1 MKLFPANAIAQLEFD
16 RVVDRLVSHCRGQW
30 ARDRAR
36 GIRIHNQIDH
46 IRLALGQTQEFK
58 WILDQGLAFPT
69 EEPLTLARELQLL
82 GVPGA
87 VLTGEQWMQ
96 LRRLLTDA
104 ESIYRWFNDER
115 KLAYPC
121 MATVLLDAQY
131 EKKIAARIDEVLE
144 PNGQVRDQ
152 ASKHL
157 YDVRMRLH
165 RKRQEL
171 RVMFDRIAQKL
182 QKQGWLAEIEESFL
196 NGRRVVAVLA
206 EQKRV
211 VRGILHGE
219 SESRRTA
226 FLEPEET
233 IELNNEVF
241 EWENEE
247 RAEVVRILRALT
259 AELSVHQP
267 LMQAYYAVLGQFD
280 FIRARARLAVEVNG
294 QMPDMELAAGVHL
307 VQARH
312 PLLLLYHQSNGKPT
326 VPLDIS
332 LTDDHR
338 ILVISGPNAGGKT
351 VAMKTIGLIQLM
363 AQSGLLVPV
372 AAGTRLGVFKQLM
385 IQMGD
390 AQSLEFELSTYS
402 SHLLHMKE
410 FLEAANGRT
419 MFFVDEMGSGSD
431 PDLGGAFAEV
441 MLQEF
446 LRKRSM
452 GVVTTHY
459 LNLKVMAGR
468 TPGLINGA
476 MAFDEKSLSPL
487 YKLQVGK
494 PGSSYTF
501 AIAQRIGL
509 DKRLIDRARS
519 LVKEDHVR
527 LDKLLHRT
535 EKELAEVQQQQREL
549 NKLMSENIR
558 LKAEMERVLD
568 KEKHRQE
575 VELLR
580 EQNRIGAERWKELK
594 DLERKLKLVLQDWRK
609 NANKEKAMKE
619 MGQVLFPKRATPA
632 QKAGLGIEQGP
643 PHEELTGALE
653 IGDTVLVKK
662 TGRHGQVLEFKG
674 KQVVVRIGKVA
685 LQVAGTEVKRI
696 RLLEVVKKDK
706 KLN

>member
-1 MKLFPANAIAQLEFD
+1 MKLFPASALSQLEFD
-16 RVVDRLVSHCRGQW
+16 RVVERLVAHCRGDW

-36 GIRIHNQIDH
+36 TIRIHNQIDH

-69 EEPLTLARELQLL
+69 EEPLSITRELHLL

-96 LRRLLTDA
+96 VRRLLNDT
-104 ESIYRWFNDER
+104 ESVYRWFNDER
-115 KLAYPC
+115 RMAYPS
-121 MATVLLDAQY
+121 MATVLGDTAY
-131 EKKIAARIDEVLE
+131 EKGIAKRIDEVLE
-144 PNGQVRDQ
+144 PTGQVRDN

-157 YDVRMRLH
+157 MEVRVRLH

-171 RVMFDRIAQKL
+171 RAMFERIVQKL

-247 RAEVVRILRALT
+247 RAEVLRILRALT

-267 LMQAYYAVLGQFD
+267 LLQSYYAVLGQFD
-280 FIRARARLAVEVNG
+280 FIRARARLAVEMDG
-294 QMPDMELAAGVHL
+294 RMPEMDSTAGVQL

-312 PLLLLYHQSNGKPT
+312 PLLLLYHLSNGKPT
-326 VPLDIS
+326 VPLD
-332 LTDDHR
+332 LTLSEEHR

-372 AAGTRLGVFKQLM
+372 GAGTRLGVFKQLM

-419 MFFVDEMGSGSD
+419 LFFVDEMGSGSD

-446 LRKRSM
+446 LRKHSL

-476 MAFDEKSLSPL
+476 MAFDERSLTPL
-487 YKLQVGK
+487 YRLQVGK

-509 DKRLIDRARS
+509 DKKLIDRARG
-519 LVKEDHVR
+519 LVKEDHVK

-535 EKELAEVQQQQREL
+535 EAELAEVTRKQAEL
-549 NKLMSENIR
+549 KKLTTETQR
-558 LKAEMERVLD
+558 LKGEMEKVMD

-575 VELLR
+575 IELLR
-580 EQNRIGAERWKELK
+580 EQNRIGADRWQELK
-594 DLERKLKLVLQDWRK
+594 DLERKLKSIVQDWRK
-609 NANKEKAMKE
+609 NTDKEKAMKE
-619 MGQVLFPKRATPA
+619 MGLVLFPKRAAAKT
-632 QKAGLGIEQGP
+632 KSGTELGP
-643 PHEELTGALE
+643 SHEELAGELAV
-653 IGDTVLVKK
+653 GDTVLVKR

-674 KQVVVRIGKVA
+674 KQVVVRIGKVPM
-685 LQVAGTEVKRI
+685 QVSRTDLKKI
-696 RLLEVVKKDK
+696 RLIETTERKKTRK
-706 KLN
+706 SS

>member
-1 MKLFPANAIAQLEFD
+1 MRLFPGSASYQLEYDKVVERLVHHCRGEWAKEKANAI
-16 RVVDRLVSHCRGQW
+16 
-30 ARDRAR
+30 
-36 GIRIHNQIDH
+36 RIHTQIDH

-58 WILDQGLAFPT
+58 WLLDQGLAFPT
-69 EEPLTLARELQLL
+69 EEPLSIARELQLL
-82 GVPGA
+82 GVPGS
-87 VLTGEQWMQ
+87 VLMGTDWVQ
-96 LRRLLTDA
+96 LRRLLTDV
-104 ESIYRWFNDER
+104 ESVFRWFNPER
-115 KLAYPC
+115 REAYPGLS
-121 MATVLLDAQY
+121 AVLGVHAYD
-131 EKKIAARIDEVLE
+131 KSIAERLDEVLE
-144 PNGQVRDQ
+144 SNGQVRDQ

-157 YDVRMRLH
+157 MEVRARLH

-171 RVMFDRIAQKL
+171 RVAFERIVQKL

-247 RAEVVRILRALT
+247 RAEVLRILRALT

-267 LMQAYYAVLGQFD
+267 VLIQYYSILGQFD
-280 FIRARARLAVEVNG
+280 FIRARARLAVEMNG
-294 QMPDMELAAGVHL
+294 SLPDIELKAGVHL

-312 PLLLLYHQSNGKPT
+312 PLLLLYNRSSGKPT
-326 VPLDIS
+326 VPLDIT
-332 LTDDHR
+332 LNENNR

-372 AAGTRLGVFKQLM
+372 APGSRLGVFKQLM
-385 IQMGD
+385 IQIGD
-390 AQSLEFELSTYS
+390 AQSLQFELSTYS

-419 MFFVDEMGSGSD
+419 LFFIDEMGSGSD

-446 LRKRSM
+446 LRKHSM

-468 TPGLINGA
+468 TPGLVNGA
-476 MAFDEKSLSPL
+476 MAFDEANLSPL

-509 DKRLIDRARS
+509 DPGLINRARK

-535 EKELAEVQQQQREL
+535 ERELADLQQRQQQLNEVLKENQRL
-549 NKLMSENIR
+549 R
-558 LKAEMERVLD
+558 AEMERVMD
-568 KEKHRQE
+568 REKHRQE
-575 VELLR
+575 VALLR
-580 EQNRIGAERWKELK
+580 EQNRIGAARWQELK
-594 DLERKLKLVLQDWRK
+594 DLERKLKTIVQDWRK
-609 NANKEKAMKE
+609 GADKEKAMRE
-619 MGQVLFPKRATPA
+619 MGQVLFPKRGRVD
-632 QKAGLGIEQGP
+632 GLKKSTDSAPQ
-643 PHEELTGALE
+643 HEELSGELAV
-653 IGDTVLVKK
+653 GDTVLVRN
-662 TGRHGQVLEFKG
+662 TGRTGQVLSFKG
-674 KQVVVRIGKVA
+674 KSVVVKIGKLPMQLVSA
-685 LQVAGTEVKRI
+685 DVKRI
-696 RLLEVVKKDK
+696 RLTTPDLSDK
-706 KLN
+706 K

>member
-1 MKLFPANAIAQLEFD
+1 MRLFPESAVEQLEFD
-16 RVVDRLVSHCRGQW
+16 RIIDRLEQHCQGELAKSA
-30 ARDRAR
+30 ARH
-36 GIRIHNQIDH
+36 IRVHTQLDH
-46 IRLALGQTQEFK
+46 IRRSLGQTQEFK
-58 WILDQGLAFPT
+58 WLLDQGLAFPT
-69 EEPLTLARELQLL
+69 EEPLALARELRLL
-82 GVPGA
+82 GIPGS
-87 VLTGEQWMQ
+87 VLMGGDWMQ
-96 LRRLLTDA
+96 IRRLLTDI
-104 ESIYRWFNDER
+104 ESVFRWFTPER
-115 KLAYPC
+115 SVAYPALASVLSG
-121 MATVLLDAQY
+121 ATY
-131 EKKIAARIDEVLE
+131 EKKIVERIDSVLE
-144 PNGQVRDQ
+144 TNGQVRDN
-152 ASKHL
+152 ASSRL
-157 YDVRMRLH
+157 QEIRIQLH

-171 RVMFDRIAQKL
+171 RRVFERIVQKL

-196 NGRRVVAVLA
+196 NGRKVVAVLA

-233 IELNNEVF
+233 IELNNQVF

-247 RAEVVRILRALT
+247 RAEVLRIMRDLT

-267 LMQAYYAVLGQFD
+267 VLTRYYEILGQFD
-280 FIRARARLAVEVNG
+280 FIRGRARLALEVG
-294 QMPDMELAAGVHL
+294 GRMPDMESTAGVHL

-312 PLLLLYHQSNGKPT
+312 PLLMLFHKTTGKPT
-326 VPLDIS
+326 VPLNIS
-332 LTDDHR
+332 LDAEHR

-372 AAGTRLGVFKQLM
+372 GEGSRLGVFKQLM

-410 FLEAANGRT
+410 FLEAANGKT
-419 MFFVDEMGSGSD
+419 LFFVDEMGSGSD

-446 LRKRSM
+446 LRKHSM

-468 TPGLINGA
+468 TPGLMNGA
-476 MAFDEKSLSPL
+476 MAFDEENLLPL
-487 YKLQVGK
+487 YRLQVGK

-509 DKRLIDRARS
+509 DARLIDRARS

-535 EKELAEVQQQQREL
+535 EKELAEVQQKQREL
-549 NKLMSENIR
+549 NRLLAENQR
-558 LKAEMERVLD
+558 LHVEMDRVMD
-568 KEKHRQE
+568 REKHQQE
-575 VELLR
+575 VQLQR
-580 EQNRIGAERWKELK
+580 EQNRISAERLQELK
-594 DLERKLKLVLQDWRK
+594 DLERKLKTIVQDWRK
-609 NANKEKAMKE
+609 GVDKEKAMKE
-619 MGQVLFPKRATPA
+619 MGQVLFPKRGRPA
-632 QKAGLGIEQGP
+632 EAKGGKEFGP
-643 PHEELTGALE
+643 AHETLSGELEL
-653 IGDTVLVKK
+653 GDTVLVRK
-662 TGRHGQVLEFKG
+662 TGRTGLVLEFRG
-674 KQVVVRIGKVA
+674 KQVVVKIGK
-685 LQVAGTEVKRI
+685 LPMQVAKTELKRI
-696 RLLEVVKKDK
+696 RLLTLAETEKRGK
-706 KLN
+706 

>member
-1 MKLFPANAIAQLEFD
+1 MEQ
-16 RVVDRLVSHCRGQW
+16 
-30 ARDRAR
+30 ARQ
-36 GIRIHNQIDH
+36 IRIHNQIDH

-69 EEPLTLARELQLL
+69 EEPLSIARELHLL

-96 LRRLLTDA
+96 IRRLLNDA
-104 ESIYRWFNDER
+104 ESVYRWFNEER
-115 KLAYPC
+115 RLAYPSLAC
-121 MATVLLDAQY
+121 VLGDSVY
-131 EKKIAARIDEVLE
+131 EKRIAGRIDDVLE
-144 PNGQVRDQ
+144 PSGQVRDN
-152 ASKHL
+152 ASKYL
-157 YDVRMRLH
+157 MEVRIRLH

-171 RVMFDRIAQKL
+171 RTMFERIVQKL

-247 RAEVVRILRALT
+247 RAEIMRILRALT
-259 AELSVHQP
+259 AELSVYQP
-267 LMQAYYAVLGQFD
+267 QLQQYYALLGQFD
-280 FIRARARLAVEVNG
+280 FIRARARLAVEMDG
-294 QMPDMELAAGVHL
+294 RMPDMDPAAGVQL

-312 PLLLLYHQSNGKPT
+312 PLLLLYHLSNGKPT
-326 VPLDIS
+326 IPLD
-332 LTDDHR
+332 LTLSAEHR

-372 AAGTRLGVFKQLM
+372 GAGTRLGVFKQLM

-419 MFFVDEMGSGSD
+419 LFFVDEMGSGSD

-446 LRKRSM
+446 LRRHSM

-476 MAFDEKSLSPL
+476 MAFDEESLMPL
-487 YKLQVGK
+487 YRLQVGK

-509 DKRLIDRARS
+509 DQKLIDRARA
-519 LVKEDHVR
+519 LVREDHVK

-535 EKELAEVQQQQREL
+535 EAELAEITRKQADL
-549 NKLMSENIR
+549 KKLLAETQR
-558 LKAEMERVLD
+558 LKREMENVLD

-575 VELLR
+575 LDLLR
-580 EQNRIGAERWKELK
+580 EQNRIGAERWQELK
-594 DLERKLKLVLQDWRK
+594 DLERKLKMILQDWRK
-609 NANKEKAMKE
+609 NTNKEKAMQE
-619 MGQVLFPKRATPA
+619 MGQVLFPKRAAAKSKPSGEA
-632 QKAGLGIEQGP
+632 GP
-643 PHEELTGALE
+643 PHEELAGELE
-653 IGDTVLVKK
+653 LGDTVLVKRS
-662 TGRHGQVLEFKG
+662 GRHGQVMEFKG
-674 KQVVVRIGKVA
+674 KLVVVRIGKVPM
-685 LQVAGTEVKRI
+685 QVSRADLKRI
-696 RLLEVVKKDK
+696 RLMPGTEEKRK
-706 KLN
+706 

>member
-1 MKLFPANAIAQLEFD
+1 MRLFPSSALGQLEFD
-16 RVVDRLVSHCRGQW
+16 RIVDRLITHCRGEW
-30 ARDRAR
+30 ALARARD
-36 GIRIHNQIDH
+36 IRVHNQLDH

-69 EEPLTLARELQLL
+69 EEPLSISRELHLL

-87 VLTGEQWMQ
+87 VLTGEEWMQ
-96 LRRLLTDA
+96 IRRLLTDSA
-104 ESIYRWFNDER
+104 SVFRWFQAER
-115 KLAYPC
+115 KIAYPNLS
-121 MATVLLDAQY
+121 VLLTDLSY
-131 EKKIAARIDEVLE
+131 EKKIAQRIDEVLE

-152 ASKHL
+152 ASKQL
-157 YDVRMRLH
+157 MDIRTRLH

-171 RVMFDRIAQKL
+171 RIVFERIVQKL

-196 NGRRVVAVLA
+196 NGRKVVAVLA

-241 EWENEE
+241 EWENQE
-247 RAEVVRILRALT
+247 RAEVLRILRALT
-259 AELSVHQP
+259 SELSVYQP
-267 LMQAYYAVLGQFD
+267 LLQQYYSLLGQID
-280 FIRARARLAVEVNG
+280 FIRARARLAIEMDG
-294 QMPDMELAAGVHL
+294 MMPDIDSRAGVEL

-312 PLLLLYHQSNGKPT
+312 PLLLLYNRQNGKPT
-326 VPLDIS
+326 IPLNIS
-332 LTDDHR
+332 LTEQHR

-372 AAGTRLGVFKQLM
+372 SPGTRLGVFKQLM

-402 SHLLHMKE
+402 SHLMHMKE

-419 MFFVDEMGSGSD
+419 LFFVDEMGSGSD

-446 LRKRSM
+446 LRRHSM

-476 MAFDEKSLSPL
+476 MAFDEKTLSPL
-487 YKLQVGK
+487 YQLQVGK

-501 AIAQRIGL
+501 AIAERIGL
-509 DKRLIDRARS
+509 DKRLIDRAKT

-527 LDKLLHRT
+527 LDKLLHRA
-535 EKELAEVQQQQREL
+535 EKEWREVQQKQQEL
-549 NKLMSENIR
+549 KR
-558 LKAEMERVLD
+558 LTTETQQLKSEMERVTD
-568 KEKHRQE
+568 RERHRQE
-575 VELLR
+575 LALQR

-594 DLERKLKLVLQDWRK
+594 DLERKLKTVVQDWRK
-609 NANKEKAMKE
+609 NPDKDKAMRE
-619 MGQVLFPKRATPA
+619 MGQVLFPKRAA
-632 QKAGLGIEQGP
+632 VSKQKGGSENRP
-643 PHEELTGALE
+643 NHEELSGELQV
-653 IGDTVLVKK
+653 GDTVLVPK
-662 TGRHGQVLEFKG
+662 TGRSGPVLDFKG
-674 KQVVVRIGKVA
+674 KLVVVRIGK
-685 LQVAGTEVKRI
+685 LPMQIPREELKRI
-696 RLLEVVKKDK
+696 RLIPAEQDK
-706 KLN
+706 KKTK

>member
-1 MKLFPANAIAQLEFD
+1 MKLFPASAPTQLEFD
-16 RVVDRLVSHCRGQW
+16 RVVDRLVTHCRGEW
-30 ARDRAR
+30 AKERAR
-36 GIRIHNQIDH
+36 AIRIHNQVDH

-69 EEPLTLARELQLL
+69 EEPLSIARELRLL

-87 VLTGEQWMQ
+87 VLTGEQWVQ
-96 LRRLLTDA
+96 IRRLLNDT
-104 ESIYRWFNDER
+104 ESIYRWFNMER
-115 KLAYPC
+115 REAYPS
-121 MATVLLDAQY
+121 MAMVLDDSVY
-131 EKKIAARIDEVLE
+131 DKKIAERLDEVLE

-152 ASKHL
+152 ASKRL
-157 YDVRMRLH
+157 YQVRMRLH

-171 RVMFDRIAQKL
+171 RTMFERIVQKL

-247 RAEVVRILRALT
+247 RAEVIRILRALT
-259 AELSVHQP
+259 AELSVYQP
-267 LMQAYYAVLGQFD
+267 VLQQYYERLGQFD
-280 FIRARARLAVEVNG
+280 FIRARARLAMEMDG
-294 QMPDMELAAGVHL
+294 QMPEMEMAAGVHL

-312 PLLLLYHQSNGKPT
+312 PLLLLYNQSNGKPT
-326 VPLDIS
+326 IPLDIS
-332 LTDDHR
+332 LTAENR

-372 AAGTRLGVFKQLM
+372 GPGTRLGLFKQLM

-402 SHLLHMKE
+402 SHLMHMKS

-419 MFFVDEMGSGSD
+419 LFFVDEMGSGSD

-446 LRKRSM
+446 LRKHSM

-476 MAFDEKSLSPL
+476 MAFDEKTLSPL
-487 YKLQVGK
+487 YRLQVGK

-509 DKRLIDRARS
+509 DKMLIDRAKR
-519 LVKEDHVR
+519 LVNEDHVR
-527 LDKLLHRT
+527 LDKLLHRS
-535 EKELAEVQQQQREL
+535 EKELAELQQKQREV
-549 NKLMSENIR
+549 NKLLFENQR
-558 LKAEMERVLD
+558 LQSEMERVLD

-575 VELLR
+575 IALLR
-580 EQNRIGAERWKELK
+580 EQNRIAAERWKELK

-609 NANKEKAMKE
+609 NPNKEKAMKE
-619 MGQVLFPKRATPA
+619 MAQVLFPKRPA
-632 QKAGLGIEQGP
+632 ASKEKNGP
-643 PHEELTGALE
+643 EASFPHEELTGELVV
-653 IGDTVLVKK
+653 GDTVLVRK
-662 TGRHGQVLEFKG
+662 TGRHGQVIEFKG
-674 KQVVVRIGKVA
+674 KAVVVRSGKVPMQIA
-685 LQVAGTEVKRI
+685 QAEVKKI
-696 RLLEVVKKDK
+696 RLLEKANPAKK
-706 KLN
+706 

>member
-1 MKLFPANAIAQLEFD
+1 MRLFPASAHQQLEFD
-16 RVVDRLVSHCRGQW
+16 RVVERLVSHCRGEW
-30 ARDRAR
+30 AKACAR
-36 GIRIHNQIDH
+36 EIRIHNQIDH

-58 WILDQGLAFPT
+58 WLLDQGLAFPT
-69 EEPLTLARELQLL
+69 EEPLSILRELQLL
-82 GVPGA
+82 GLSGA

-96 LRRLLTDA
+96 IRRLLTDT
-104 ESIYRWFNDER
+104 ESVYRWFNPER
-115 KLAYPC
+115 KIAYPSLV
-121 MATVLLDAQY
+121 TVLSGTEY
-131 EKKIAARIDEVLE
+131 EKKIIARIDDVLE

-152 ASKHL
+152 ASKYL
-157 YDVRMRLH
+157 QEIRTKLH

-171 RVMFDRIAQKL
+171 RSVFERIVQKL

-219 SESRRTA
+219 SESRRTS

-259 AELSVHQP
+259 AELSVYQP
-267 LMQAYYAVLGQFD
+267 LLKAYYSILGQFD
-280 FIRARARLAVEVNG
+280 FIRARARLAVEMDG
-294 QMPDMELAAGVHL
+294 QLPEIELKAGVQL
-307 VQARH
+307 MQARH
-312 PLLLLYHQSNGKPT
+312 PLLLLYNRSNGKPT
-326 VPLDIS
+326 IPLDIS
-332 LTDDHR
+332 LTEENR
-338 ILVISGPNAGGKT
+338 ILLISGPNAGGKT

-363 AQSGLLVPV
+363 VQSGLLVPV
-372 AAGTRLGVFKQLM
+372 AAGSRLGVFKQLM

-419 MFFVDEMGSGSD
+419 LFFVDEMGSGSD

-446 LRKRSM
+446 LRKHSM

-468 TPGLINGA
+468 TPGLMNGA
-476 MAFDEKSLSPL
+476 MAFDEKTLSPL

-509 DKRLIDRARS
+509 DKRLIDRAKG
-519 LVKEDHVR
+519 LVREDHVR

-535 EKELAEVQQQQREL
+535 EKELADVAKQQQEL
-549 NKLMSENIR
+549 NKVLAENKR
-558 LKAEMERVLD
+558 LKAEMERVMD
-568 KEKHRQE
+568 MERHRQE
-575 VELLR
+575 VAVLR

-594 DLERKLKLVLQDWRK
+594 DLERTLRMVVQDWRK
-609 NANKEKAMKE
+609 NKDKEKAMKE
-619 MGQVLFPKRATPA
+619 MGQVLFPKRAVSSKERNA
-632 QKAGLGIEQGP
+632 QDMAI
-643 PHEELTGALE
+643 PHEDLAGEPA
-653 IGDTVLVKK
+653 IGDVVLVKK
-662 TGRHGQVLEFKG
+662 TGRHGQVMEFKG
-674 KQVVVRIGKVA
+674 KQVVVRIGK
-685 LQVAGTEVKRI
+685 LPMQVSLSDVKRI
-696 RLLEVVKKDK
+696 RLLKEEKADK
-706 KLN
+706 KLK